1 MKVFQ
6 RNDAIVQK
14 QFFRFLIPSVV
25 STVALSLNEFADS
38 IIVAQLLGS
47 TAMSIVNLGMPVML
61 VFAIVY
67 MMLGMGGSVL
77 YANYLGKMEKEKA
90 GKIFSFTLFVSVAVA
105 AVIMLLGLSFN
116 ESIAKFLCSDSTL
129 LTSFVPYTK
138 VLSISAI
145 LIIAIQVLICFL
157 PAAGSPKLATFINV
171 LANVVNLIFDY
182 IYIHY
187 FGMDVTGAAWATFT
201 GYAVGLLFLFIWMAL
216 GKCRIPFVLFTKD
229 TVKKF
234 SQILAGGLS
243 SAMTQLGFAI
253 KFSYCNIVAG
263 SLAGIAGITAFA
275 GCIQTIS
282 LVSILM
288 GGIASAIIPLI
299 AVLNAQKDY
308 AGIRFLGNRTLKLQ
322 LVVNSIFTLAFLF
335 FPSIITFMYNI
346 DSPEARSMTFSA
358 VRIFSIMFVIRGFV
372 QVAQYCNLAMGRK
385 NYAFVIS
392 TFDGFVGMVPL
403 VFLLSKWFGITGL
416 WIAYPACSLLIVIGI
431 LLYNLAIKNR
441 LKYKAT
447 PFLLIPEDSLKTDVL
462 DISIRWGIEQVEEVS
477 KMVHDYCC
485 KYGIGE
491 KQTNLLSVAC
501 EEMFVYTVKNSKEGC
516 VNIDM
521 RITVED
527 STIDV
532 YIKSVGQPFD
542 HFSADQE
549 KYGNIWMINKISTDV
564 KYDYIMGVN
573 QTRIKLRKEKI

>member
-1 MKVFQ
+1 MKFFQ
-6 RNDAIVQK
+6 RNEDIVKK
-14 QFFRFLIPSVV
+14 QFFRFLIPSIV
-25 STVALSLNEFADS
+25 STIALSLNEFADS

-105 AVIMLLGLSFN
+105 AVIMLLGLYFN
-116 ESIAKFLCSDSTL
+116 ESIAQFLCTDSTL

-138 VLSISAI
+138 VLSISAVLVI
-145 LIIAIQVLICFL
+145 VIQVLICFL

-187 FGMDVTGAAWATFT
+187 FGMNVTGAAWATFT
-201 GYAVGLLFLFIWMAL
+201 GYAVGLVFLFIWMAL

-288 GGIASAIIPLI
+288 AGIASAIIPLI

-308 AGIRFLGNRTLKLQ
+308 AGIRFLGHRTLKLQ
-322 LVVNSIFTLAFLF
+322 LIVNSIFTLTFLF

-346 DSPEARSMTFSA
+346 DSPEMQSMTFSA

-372 QVAQYCNLAMGRK
+372 QVAQYCNLGMGRK

-416 WIAYPACSLLIVIGI
+416 WLAYPICSLLIVIGI

-447 PFLLIPEDSLKTDVL
+447 PFLLVPKENLETDVL
-462 DISIRWGIEQVEEVS
+462 DISIRWGLEQVTEVP
-477 KMVHDYCC
+477 KMVHDYCR
-485 KYGIGE
+485 KYGINE
-491 KQTNLLSVAC
+491 MLTNLLSVAC
-501 EEMFVYTVKNSKEGC
+501 EEMFVYMVKNSKEGC
-516 VNIDM
+516 VNMDM

-573 QTRIKLRKEKI
+573 QTRIKLKKEKI

>member
-116 ESIAKFLCSDSTL
+116 ESIAKFLCTDNTL
-129 LTSFVPYTK
+129 LASFVPYTK

-182 IYIHY
+182 LYIHY

-201 GYAVGLLFLFIWMAL
+201 GYAVGLVFLFIWMAL
-216 GKCRIPFVLFTKD
+216 GKCRISFVLFTKD

-372 QVAQYCNLAMGRK
+372 QVAQYCNLGMGRK

-431 LLYNLAIKNR
+431 LLYNLAIKNH

-447 PFLLIPEDSLKTDVL
+447 PFLLIPEESLKTDVL

-527 STIDV
+527 TTIDV